1 MLDQTGKY
9 VMYLRKSRADREA
22 EMHGA
27 GETLAH
33 HEQILNALSQR
44 YGIAVSAIYKEIV
57 SGETIAARPEMQ
69 RLLSEVDAG
78 VWTGV
83 LVMEVERLARGDTVD
98 QGIVSQSFKYS
109 NTLIITP
116 SKIYDPNNEF
126 DEEYFEF
133 GLFMSRREYK
143 TITRRINRGRIA
155 SIKEGKYISPVAPYG
170 YERVKIQN
178 GKGYTLV
185 PDPVRSQTVKMIF
198 DLYING
204 KDGEEYGSRKI
215 ALYLDS
221 LGIKPMVNDH
231 WSPATIRDMLKNEV
245 YIGKSVWQKRREVKA
260 IKDGTV
266 VKSRP
271 TAAEYICADG
281 LHPAIISEE
290 VFQQAQHIMK
300 SHVRTQATAELPL
313 KNPLSGIVYC
323 AKCGALMTRLGE
335 NSRNRYSVLKC
346 PNARCDNVSAPIFLI
361 EEKMIQFIKDWLDS
375 YSINIEGKNPA
386 DCDYQ
391 INALRSSIDE
401 HIKEEQKLKERLERT
416 YELLETGVYTAE
428 MFQERFAVIK
438 KNEAELTE
446 KIARLRDALSSEERK
461 RQEIETLLPRSY
473 ALVELYE
480 QESSAF
486 EKNRILKQLVDRATF
501 LKTERNTRG
510 KLRSCNFTLNV
521 YPKLPE

>member
-1 MLDQTGKY
+1 MLDSTGKY

-33 HEQILNALSQR
+33 HEQILTALSHR
-44 YGIAVSAIYKEIV
+44 HGITVSAIYKEIV

-83 LVMEVERLARGDTVD
+83 LVMEVERLARGDTID

-260 IKDGTV
+260 IKDGSI

-290 VFQQAQHIMK
+290 VFRQAQHIMK
-300 SHVRTQATAELPL
+300 SHTRTQATTELPL
-313 KNPLSGIVYC
+313 KNPLAGLVHC

-335 NSRNRYSVLKC
+335 NSRNKYSTLKC
-346 PNARCDNVSAPIFLI
+346 PNTHCDNVSAPIFLI
-361 EEKMIQFIKDWLDS
+361 EEKMIEFIKEWLNS
-375 YSINIEGKNPA
+375 YSISIEGKNPA
-386 DCDYQ
+386 ACDYQ

-401 HIKEEQKLKERLERT
+401 HSKELEKLKERLDRT
-416 YELLETGVYTAE
+416 YELLETGVYTAD

-438 KNEAELTE
+438 KNETELTE
-446 KIARLRDALSSEERK
+446 KIARLQAALSNEERK

-473 ALVELYE
+473 ALIELYE
-480 QESSAF
+480 QESSPY
-486 EKNRILKQLVDRATF
+486 EKNQILKQLVDRATF
-501 LKTERNTRG
+501 LKTERNIRG
-510 KLRSCNFTLNV
+510 KRNNCNFTLNV